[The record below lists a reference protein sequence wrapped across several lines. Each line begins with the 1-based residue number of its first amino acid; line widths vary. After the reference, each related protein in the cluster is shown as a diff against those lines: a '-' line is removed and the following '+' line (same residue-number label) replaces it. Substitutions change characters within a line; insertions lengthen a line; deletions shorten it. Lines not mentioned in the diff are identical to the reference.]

1 MNDIPEALTIMKKL
15 IVTTFL
21 GLGIA
26 AALPAGCIPGTVAS
40 SAPAQKAP
48 STIVVPS

>member
-1 MNDIPEALTIMKKL
+1 MNDVPEALIIMKKL

-26 AALPAGCIPGTVAS
+26 AALPAGCIPGTTAANA
-40 SAPAQKAP
+40 SAPKAP
-48 STIVVPS
+48 ATIVVPS